1 MNKIFQ
7 VILCVLFVLS
17 INAQSIDRIEA
28 IIGDEIVLT
37 SDFESQYLQY
47 LSEGNIR
54 SEQVRCEIIE
64 DILFQKLLVNQAKR
78 DSIEISDEQVESEID
93 KRLNYFEKQLGS
105 IDKVEEYFGKEKIE
119 IKIELARVIKDQF
132 LAQKIQESIISDVKV
147 TPNEVRDFFN
157 NQEESDIPEVPTKIE
172 LSQIVIKPEITEDQK
187 EELRKRL
194 NDFRSRVYQGEDFKM
209 LATLYSDDLGSSTEG
224 GELGFLNRGDL
235 VPEFERAAFRL
246 KAGEISEVV
255 ESQFGFHIIQFIER
269 RGEQI
274 NVRHILLKN
283 KVSSTA
289 LYNAQ
294 LKIKSIEQEIKK
306 GEITFEDAVAKYSD
320 DESRNNGGLLLNPN
334 TMSTM
339 HSLTDLDS
347 ELRYTVNQ
355 LKIDEMSSPTIFQN
369 PDNTKAYR
377 VLKLNKKKEMHR
389 ANLVDDF
396 AMIKDFFINI
406 KKQDKV
412 MSWIQERINNTY
424 IKINDN
430 ITSCKFKNKWID

>member
-355 LKIDEMSSPTIFQN
+355 LRVDEMSSPTIFQN